1 VVLTRAGE
9 LQTTAPNAKPDHQQ
23 TNQYNGL
30 PRVTQ
35 PSTTHQQE
43 KRRGREGMGDGGE
56 GVEG

>member
-1 VVLTRAGE
+1 MLTRAGE
-9 LQTTAPNAKPDHQQ
+9 LQTTALNAKPDRQQ

-43 KRRGREGMGDGGE
+43 KRREREGME
-56 GVEG
+56 GKGLKVRV